1 MEVIKDIKK
10 SDFTRS
16 SVVTVGTFDGIHL
29 GHQQIISV
37 LLDEAEKNDLQPV
50 VITFDPHPQEV
61 VGIKKNNPIKI
72 LTSLDEKIELLEKL
86 NVERI
91 LVLSF
96 DKKLASMLYTD
107 FVSKILL
114 DKLNMQRMVVGHD
127 HALGKG
133 REGKW
138 DQLQELGQSK
148 GFDLIKVD
156 PFFLNN
162 KRISSTLIRES
173 LEKGDVAETAMMLGR
188 SYRIKGIVVKGDG
201 RGKEL
206 NFPTANIKQLDLNIR
221 IPHFGVY
228 AVYVEWQNKKYS
240 GMMNIGNRPTFCCK
254 DMTIEVNI
262 FDFDNTI
269 YNDELAIEFVQWIR
283 SEKKFSGIESLVS
296 QLKKDE
302 ENCRKILN

>member
-10 SDFTRS
+10 SDFTKS
-16 SVVTVGTFDGIHL
+16 SVVTAGTFDGIHL

-37 LLDEAEKNDLQPV
+37 LLDEAEKDDLQPV

-72 LTSLDEKIELLEKL
+72 LTSLNEKIELLEKL

-96 DKKLASMLYTD
+96 DKKLASMHYVD
-107 FVSKILL
+107 FVSNILL

-133 REGKW
+133 RQGKW
-138 DQLQELGQSK
+138 DQLQELGRSK

-156 PFFLNN
+156 PFILDG

-173 LEKGDVAETAMMLGR
+173 LENGDVAETAKMLGR
-188 SYRIKGIVVKGDG
+188 YYRIKGMVVKGDG

-206 NFPTANIKQLDLNIR
+206 NFPTANIKPLDSNMR

-228 AVYVEWQNKKYS
+228 AVYVEWQKKKYA

-254 DMTIEVNI
+254 EMTIEVNI
-262 FDFDNTI
+262 FDFDKTI

-283 SEKKFSGIESLVS
+283 SEKKFAGIDGLVS